1 MRPNV
6 TEHSNQVGLHRID
19 GGGCEESGKPRSS
32 FDLREF
38 IIYLLNP
45 LNQTRVN
52 LVYTEFMVP

>member
-19 GGGCEESGKPRSS
+19 GGGCEESEKTSPS

-38 IIYLLNP
+38 IIYLLNS

-52 LVYTEFMVP
+52 LVYKEFMVP